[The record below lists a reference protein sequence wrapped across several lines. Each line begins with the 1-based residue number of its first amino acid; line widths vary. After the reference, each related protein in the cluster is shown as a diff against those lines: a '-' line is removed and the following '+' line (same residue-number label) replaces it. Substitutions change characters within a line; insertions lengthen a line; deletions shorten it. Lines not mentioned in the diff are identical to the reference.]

1 MNPGL
6 RLLFLEYLNR
16 GVREVLSVDPDTAR
30 EFGGLRGKVFC
41 IEITLPPMV
50 LYLVPEPDGF
60 SLAGEAESAPDVT
73 LTGPM
78 AAFLRLAGRGP
89 ASGVLTDGRV
99 TMQGDAEAGQSLQ
112 KILARFDFDWEEL
125 VARRI
130 GDLPARKAGN
140 AVRGAARW
148 AGESADLSREN
159 LADFL
164 AEERRL
170 AVGAAALERFGE
182 AVAALRADTDRVARR
197 LDRLGAARKPK
208 RQRD

>member
-1 MNPGL
+1 MNPGF

-30 EFGGLRGKVFC
+30 EFGRLRGKTFC
-41 IEITLPPMV
+41 VEITLPPMV

-60 SLAGEAESAPDVT
+60 SLAGETESAPDVT
-73 LTGPM
+73 LTGPL

-89 ASGVLTDGRV
+89 ASGVLTDGQV

-125 VARRI
+125 IARRI
-130 GDLPARKAGN
+130 GDLPARRTGN
-140 AVRGAARW
+140 AIRGAARW
-148 AGESADLSREN
+148 AEESAELSREN

-170 AVGAAALERFGE
+170 AVSADALRRFGE
-182 AVAALRADTDRVARR
+182 EVAALRADTDRVARR
-197 LDRLGAARKPK
+197 LDRLAASRKPQN
-208 RQRD
+208 QRD

>member
-1 MNPGL
+1 MNPDL
-6 RLLFLEYLNR
+6 RTLFVEYLNR

-30 EFGGLRGKVFC
+30 AFGGLRGKVFC
-41 IEITLPPMV
+41 IDVTLPPMV

-60 SLAGEAESAPDVT
+60 SLAEEAESAPDVT
-73 LTGPM
+73 LSGPLP
-78 AAFLRLAGRGP
+78 AFLRLAGRGP

-99 TMQGDAEAGQSLQ
+99 TMQGDAEAGQALQ

-125 VARRI
+125 VARRV
-130 GDLPARKAGN
+130 GDLPARKVGN
-140 AVRGAARW
+140 TLRGAARL
-148 AGESADLSREN
+148 AGEGADLTRRN

-170 AVGAAALERFGE
+170 AVSATALHRFEE

-197 LDRLGAARKPK
+197 MERLAAARKPEP
-208 RQRD
+208 RRD